1 MLNHLIVKQWGSL
14 HAIQIRP
21 ISLKTSIRRP
31 FINRFISIASH
42 QKSPL
47 NYDAVEVLWEISVNG
62 RHLNYFSRGLR
73 INPHWHLQLSSGE
86 LYHDE
91 KFASP
96 YIVER
101 IHKIH
106 LKCLVLIA
114 NPCGSN
120 ALWNQ
125 TPLWACRLLCWVHI
139 KTSSIFICLP
149 SEFSILR
156 LVFLVWSDP
165 LKFFAKFF
173 RVNTTDLDEKK
184 SQLL

>member
-1 MLNHLIVKQWGSL
+1 MLNHLIVKQGGSL

-86 LYHDE
+86 FYHDE

-106 LKCLVLIA
+106 LKCLVLI
-114 NPCGSN
+114 CESV
-120 ALWNQ
+120 
-125 TPLWACRLLCWVHI
+125 WVKCFVEPDTI
-139 KTSSIFICLP
+139 VSVQAFMLGP
-149 SEFSILR
+149 ILR
-156 LVFLVWSDP
+156 PRQYLFVY
-165 LKFFAKFF
+165 
-173 RVNTTDLDEKK
+173 RVSFPFWDWC
-184 SQLL
+184 S